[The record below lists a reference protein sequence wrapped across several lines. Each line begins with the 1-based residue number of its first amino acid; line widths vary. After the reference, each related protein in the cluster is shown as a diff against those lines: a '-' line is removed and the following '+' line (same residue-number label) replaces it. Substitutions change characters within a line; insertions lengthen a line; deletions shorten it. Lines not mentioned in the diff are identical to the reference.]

1 MTPADEP
8 LIELGANENPLG
20 PSPRVRDA
28 IVRELD
34 HLHRYPPGDAQLR
47 AALAASH
54 GRGLTSGHFVTA
66 ASGSEIIELISRA
79 FLERGDEIILSTPT
93 FVVYA
98 PMAGLQG
105 AAVVDVPL
113 DPGDF
118 SIDADRILAA
128 ITPRT
133 RLLYVCNPG
142 NPTGVMA
149 PHPDVM
155 RLLNQL
161 PAHVVLV
168 SDEVYA
174 DYVDDPAFPDTTAA
188 VLAAQRIIVIRSFSK
203 VFGLAG
209 LRLGYAF
216 APPALVERMT
226 RFVRPYHL
234 GRLAIV
240 AGIAALEDT
249 EHVRRTV
256 ELARHGRTVLY
267 DELSALGVDVWQSQA
282 NFVMV
287 RPPDGEAMLKA
298 LATRGIRARSTFKN
312 GLPGALRVT
321 AGLDSE
327 NEQFL
332 DAFAE
337 ALGRPRVRS
346 AAR

>member
-8 LIELGANENPLG
+8 LIDLGANENPLG
-20 PSPRVRDA
+20 PSPRVRAA
-28 IVRELD
+28 IVGELD
-34 HLHRYPPGDAQLR
+34 RLHRYPPSDAPLR

-54 GRGLTSGHFVTA
+54 GRGLTSEHFVTA
-66 ASGSEIIELISRA
+66 ASGSEIIELLSRA
-79 FLERGDEIILSTPT
+79 FLERGDEIVLSSPT

-98 PMAGLQG
+98 PMAELQG
-105 AAVVDVPL
+105 AAVIDVPL
-113 DPGDF
+113 DPRAF
-118 SIDADRILAA
+118 SLDVDRILAA

-133 RLLYVCNPG
+133 KLLYVCNPG

-149 PHPDVM
+149 PHADVM
-155 RLLNQL
+155 RLRNQL

-168 SDEVYA
+168 SDEVYVE
-174 DYVDDPAFPDTTAA
+174 YVDDADFPDTTTA
-188 VLAAQRIIVIRSFSK
+188 VLADQPIVVIRSFSK

-209 LRLGYAF
+209 LRLGYAI
-216 APPALVERMT
+216 APSPLVQRLR

-234 GRLAIV
+234 GRLALV

-249 EHVRRTV
+249 AHVRRTV
-256 ELARHGRTVLY
+256 ALARRGRGKLY
-267 DELSALGVDVWQSQA
+267 DELFALGVDVWKSQA

-287 RPPDGEAMLKA
+287 RPPDGEAMLDA
-298 LATRGIRARSTFKN
+298 LAKRGIRARSTFKN

-327 NEQFL
+327 NERVL
-332 DAFAE
+332 DVFAE

-346 AAR
+346 AER

>member
-1 MTPADEP
+1 MNPSDEP

-20 PSPRVRDA
+20 ASPRVRDA

-34 HLHRYPPGDAQLR
+34 RLHRYPPSDASLR

-54 GRGLTSGHFVTA
+54 GRGLTAGHFATA

-79 FLERGDEIILSTPT
+79 FLERGDEIVLSSPT

-98 PMAGLQG
+98 PMADLQG

-113 DPGDF
+113 NPRDF
-118 SIDADRILAA
+118 SLDVDGILAA

-149 PHPDVM
+149 PQADVT
-155 RLLNQL
+155 RLVNAL

-174 DYVDDPAFPDTTAA
+174 DYVDDEAFPDTTAA
-188 VLAAQRIIVIRSFSK
+188 VLADERVIVIRSFSK

-209 LRLGYAF
+209 LRLGYAI
-216 APPALVERMT
+216 APPAIVQRLT

-240 AGIAALEDT
+240 AGIAALDDT
-249 EHVRRTV
+249 DHMRRTV
-256 ELARHGRTVLY
+256 ELARHGRRVLY
-267 DELSALGVDVWQSQA
+267 EALSALGVNVWKSQA

-287 RPPDGEAMLKA
+287 RPPDGEAMLNA
-298 LATRGIRARSTFKN
+298 LAARGIRARSTVKN

-321 AGLDSE
+321 AGLETE
-327 NEQFL
+327 NARFL
-332 DAFAE
+332 DVFAE
-337 ALGRPRVRS
+337 ALGRPRAGS
-346 AAR
+346 APR

>member
-1 MTPADEP
+1 MTPADP
-8 LIELGANENPLG
+8 PPIDLGANENPLG

-34 HLHRYPPGDAQLR
+34 RLHRYPPSDTTLR
-47 AALAASH
+47 EALAATH
-54 GRGLTSGHFVTA
+54 GRGLTPGHFVTA

-79 FLERGDEIILSTPT
+79 FLERGDEILLSSPT

-98 PMAGLQG
+98 PMADLQG
-105 AAVVDVPL
+105 ASVIDVPL
-113 DPGDF
+113 DPRTFLLDV
-118 SIDADRILAA
+118 DRILAA

-149 PHPDVM
+149 PQTDVM
-155 RLLNQL
+155 RLLHHL

-174 DYVDDPAFPDTTAA
+174 DYVDDADFPDTTAA
-188 VLAAQRIIVIRSFSK
+188 ILEDRRIIVIRSFSK

-209 LRLGYAF
+209 LRLGYAI
-216 APPALVERMT
+216 APPALAQRLT

-249 EHVRRTV
+249 GHRQRTV
-256 ELARHGRTVLY
+256 ELARRGRAVLY
-267 DELSALGVDVWQSQA
+267 DELSALDVDVWKSEA

-287 RPPDGEAMLKA
+287 RPPDGEAMLNA
-298 LATRGIRARSTFKN
+298 LAKRGIRVRSTLKN

-321 AGLDSE
+321 AGLDAE
-327 NEQFL
+327 NERFL
-332 DAFAE
+332 DVFAE
-337 ALGRPRVRS
+337 TLGRPRVRS
-346 AAR
+346 AKR

>member
-1 MTPADEP
+1 MTPDDAP
-8 LIELGANENPLG
+8 LIDLGANENPLG
-20 PSPRVRDA
+20 ASLRVRDA

-34 HLHRYPPGDAQLR
+34 RLHRYPPSDATLR
-47 AALAASH
+47 KALAASH
-54 GRGLTSGHFVTA
+54 GRGLTPGHFVTS

-79 FLERGDEIILSTPT
+79 FLERDDEILLSSPT

-98 PMAGLQG
+98 PMADLQG
-105 AAVVDVPL
+105 ASVIDVPL
-113 DPGDF
+113 DPRTF
-118 SIDADRILAA
+118 SLDIDRILAA

-149 PHPDVM
+149 PQTDVM
-155 RLLNQL
+155 RLLNHL

-174 DYVDDPAFPDTTAA
+174 DYVDDADFPDTTAA
-188 VLAAQRIIVIRSFSK
+188 ILEDRRIIVIRSFSK

-209 LRLGYAF
+209 LRLGYAI
-216 APPALVERMT
+216 APPTLAQRLT

-240 AGIAALEDT
+240 AGIAALGDT
-249 EHVRRTV
+249 EHLQRTI
-256 ELARHGRTVLY
+256 ELARRGRAVLY
-267 DELSALGVDVWQSQA
+267 DELSALGVDVWKSQA

-287 RPPDGEAMLKA
+287 RPPDGEAMLNA
-298 LATRGIRARSTFKN
+298 LARQGIRARSTLKN

-321 AGLDSE
+321 AGLDAE
-327 NEQFL
+327 NERFL
-332 DAFAE
+332 DVFAE
-337 ALGRPRVRS
+337 EIGRPRVRS
-346 AAR
+346 AER

>member
-28 IVRELD
+28 ILRELD
-34 HLHRYPPGDAQLR
+34 RLHRYPPGDEALR
-47 AALAASH
+47 TALAASH
-54 GRGLTSGHFVTA
+54 GGGLTAGHFVTA
-66 ASGSEIIELISRA
+66 ASGSEVIELISRA

-98 PMAGLQG
+98 PMAERQG
-105 AAVVDVPL
+105 AAVVDVAL
-113 DPGDF
+113 DPHDF
-118 SIDADRILAA
+118 SLDVDRVLSAV
-128 ITPRT
+128 TPRT

-149 PHPDVM
+149 PHADVM
-155 RLLNQL
+155 RLLTHL
-161 PAHVVLV
+161 PPHVTLV

-174 DYVDDPAFPDTTAA
+174 DYVDDPDFPDTTAA
-188 VLAAQRIIVIRSFSK
+188 LLADQRVIVIRSFSK

-216 APPALVERMT
+216 APPAIIERLA
-226 RFVRPYHL
+226 RFLRPYHL
-234 GRLAIV
+234 GRLALV

-249 EHVRRTV
+249 EHVRRTI
-256 ELARHGRTVLY
+256 ELAHRGRRLLY
-267 DELSALGVDVWQSQA
+267 DELSALGVDVWKSQA

-287 RPPDGEAMLKA
+287 RPPDGEAMLQA
-298 LATRGIRARSTFKN
+298 LARQGIRARSTRKN

-321 AGLDSE
+321 AGLDTE
-327 NEQFL
+327 NERFL
-332 DAFAE
+332 DAFAN
-337 ALGRPRVRS
+337 ALGQPHARS